1 MGEGVS
7 ESEFVGGARKA
18 GRGPR
23 AAHAHPSRPR
33 ESLSRWSLTLPLT
46 LTGTLA
52 GLHLPKSP
60 DNLVLATP
68 AWQSYPYPCG
78 FLLALSR

>member
-1 MGEGVS
+1 MSEGVS
-7 ESEFVGGARKA
+7 EFVGVLREDGSRVARPK
-18 GRGPR
+18 PPTT
-23 AAHAHPSRPR
+23 AA
-33 ESLSRWSLTLPLT
+33 SRWSLTLPLT